1 MRDLAGYTITVN
13 GTQLPLDVPAAIHAC
28 RTALNPAGR
37 WCTASPKATPPNP
50 TSSPREIANLLRRQL
65 ALTRLLARLTCDL
78 GAAAALP
85 VGRELEALRPNV
97 SFITAQSSTIDGG
110 WLPH

>member
-28 RTALNPAGR
+28 RTALNPAAR
-37 WCTASPKATPPNP
+37 WST
-50 TSSPREIANLLRRQL
+50 
-65 ALTRLLARLTCDL
+65 ALTQGDPTEPDIVST
-78 GAAAALP
+78 AAALP
-85 VGRELEALRPNV
+85 AGRELEALRPNV

-110 WLPH
+110 WMPH